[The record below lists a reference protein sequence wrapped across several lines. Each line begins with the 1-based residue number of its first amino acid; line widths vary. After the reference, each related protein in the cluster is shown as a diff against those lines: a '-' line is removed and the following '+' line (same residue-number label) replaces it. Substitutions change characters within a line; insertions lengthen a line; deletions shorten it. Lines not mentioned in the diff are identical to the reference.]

1 MDLLYWLD
9 PWEPSPTVVVA
20 VLAAGVLFAR
30 GVKKARVTPLRQ
42 FSFWLGLTALYV
54 ALHTRLDYFFEH
66 EFFLHRAQHLV
77 LHHLGPF
84 FIALAYPGAAI
95 RAGIPFRWRQ
105 RFVRPALAWRPVRA
119 TLDVVFNPV
128 VAVVLFVGLIY
139 FWLLSPIHFVAMLDW
154 RLYRVMNWS
163 MVIDGLLFWWLVVD
177 PRPAPPARL
186 APGRRILV
194 VVAAIPPQIVLGAMI
209 FFTPQ
214 ELYPIYS
221 ICGRAFTWL
230 SPLRDQQ
237 IGGLLLWIPGSM
249 MSVIGA
255 VIALRHWLRLSAR
268 GRLRDERAAKR
279 DAEREAGQAV
289 ARTAVSGARAAHP
302 HVRDAVLVV
311 HVGTRREA
319 ERAVEALQMG
329 LRMQADRRVGPL
341 RADVLERARQQRVA
355 EARAAERGGRQHA
368 ADPDVGIL
376 RIGQQHAQVAG
387 QPARFVI
394 CGQMPRCLVRVVDVA
409 VHAILLDDEHR
420 AARLENRIDLTRRQR
435 VEGFPAPFERI
446 GGGRVCGGCGCVHV
460 RS

>member
-95 RAGIPFRWRQ
+95 RAGIPFSWRQ

-279 DAEREAGQAV
+279 EAEREAGQAV
-289 ARTAVSGARAAHP
+289 ARTVHGAR
-302 HVRDAVLVV
+302 
-311 HVGTRREA
+311 
-319 ERAVEALQMG
+319 
-329 LRMQADRRVGPL
+329 
-341 RADVLERARQQRVA
+341 
-355 EARAAERGGRQHA
+355 
-368 ADPDVGIL
+368 
-376 RIGQQHAQVAG
+376 
-387 QPARFVI
+387 
-394 CGQMPRCLVRVVDVA
+394 
-409 VHAILLDDEHR
+409 
-420 AARLENRIDLTRRQR
+420 
-435 VEGFPAPFERI
+435 
-446 GGGRVCGGCGCVHV
+446 
-460 RS
+460 